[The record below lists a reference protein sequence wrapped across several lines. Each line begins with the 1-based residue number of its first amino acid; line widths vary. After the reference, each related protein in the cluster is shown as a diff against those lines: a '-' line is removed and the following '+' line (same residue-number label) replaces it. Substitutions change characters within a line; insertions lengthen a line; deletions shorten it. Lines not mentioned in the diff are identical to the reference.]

1 MLSTHKILVVED
13 NLATLELLKE
23 ILEHNNYEVI
33 TKMDGL
39 KGLKTV
45 ENTKIDLV
53 LLDVM
58 LPTLNGFEVCER
70 IRKIPDSHTL
80 PIIILTVLTEPQHR
94 IRALQAGAT
103 DFMNK
108 PFNHAELIN
117 KIKSLLELKDE
128 ISQREHF
135 QDISF
140 CLLTALSN
148 RSPRI
153 LSHCRRVAQLS
164 EQLAFRMSLPPSTI
178 SEIVTG
184 ALLHDVGKLGLDIP
198 LDVNTEDRDYTEL
211 QVLQDHPQ
219 IGDSMFAH
227 FNRPI
232 IRSIIRFH
240 HEWSSDTP
248 QEYIDYEIRLP
259 IKIVAICNEFDNL
272 TKGNYED
279 SLVIEKALST
289 LRNKMFIDCS
299 NDNILNEFQKLI
311 KIYKNCFFKNG

>member
-23 ILEHNNYEVI
+23 ILEHNNYQVI
-33 TKMDGL
+33 TEMDGL

-45 ENTKIDLV
+45 EHTKIDLV

-70 IRKIPDSHTL
+70 IRKNPDYHTI

-117 KIKSLLELKDE
+117 KIKSLLDLKDE

-140 CLLTALSN
+140 CLLTALGS

-153 LSHCRRVAQLS
+153 LSHCRRVAKLS

-178 SEIVTG
+178 SKIVTG

-198 LDVNTEDRDYTEL
+198 LDVNDEERDYTEL
-211 QVLQDHPQ
+211 QELQNHTHL
-219 IGDSMFAH
+219 GDSMFSH

-240 HEWSSDTP
+240 HDWSDDIP
-248 QEYIDYEIRLP
+248 QDCPDSEIGLP
-259 IKIVAICNEFDNL
+259 IRIVAICNEFDNL

-279 SLVIEKALST
+279 PLIIENALDT

-299 NDNILNEFQKLI
+299 DDNILKEFQKLI
-311 KIYKNCFFKNG
+311 KIYKNDFFKNA